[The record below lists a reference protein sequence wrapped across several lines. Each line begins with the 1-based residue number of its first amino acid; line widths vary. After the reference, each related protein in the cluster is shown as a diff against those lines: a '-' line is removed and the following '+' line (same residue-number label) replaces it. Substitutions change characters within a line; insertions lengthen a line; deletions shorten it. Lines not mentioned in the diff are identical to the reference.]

1 MSTEIVISNTN
12 VTEKNRIQ
20 KIIQLHSEIAR
31 LYRMSVENAAQIGQL
46 LIEQKESM
54 EHGEWGSWVENNLPF
69 TIRTAQNYMCLSRRR
84 KKLKNENVSSLSFAY
99 SKIIMERKEREKPDW
114 DERCKAPI
122 HLRPENE
129 TERKISLSM
138 EGQEDDGFI
147 WEIRVG
153 PNKAGF
159 DLKENIE
166 KLRPRISD

>member
-54 EHGEWGSWVENNLPF
+54 EHGEWGSWVKNNLPF

-84 KKLKNENVSSLSFAY
+84 KKLKNVKSRIGMNAARHQFIY
-99 SKIIMERKEREKPDW
+99 DQKMRRRERY
-114 DERCKAPI
+114 RCLWKDKKTMG
-122 HLRPENE
+122 LFGKYE
-129 TERKISLSM
+129 
-138 EGQEDDGFI
+138 
-147 WEIRVG
+147 WG
-153 PNKAGF
+153 PTRRA
-159 DLKENIE
+159 LI
-166 KLRPRISD
+166 